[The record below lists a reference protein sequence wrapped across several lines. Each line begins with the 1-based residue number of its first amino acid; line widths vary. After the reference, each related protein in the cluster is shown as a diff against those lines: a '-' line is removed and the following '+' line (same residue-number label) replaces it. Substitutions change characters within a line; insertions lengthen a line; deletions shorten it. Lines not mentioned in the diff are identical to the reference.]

1 MGKRKSKEEEGIRLI
16 AAMAMLLVG
25 VWMFVPVLRP
35 WIVLLAAITVVAAL
49 VAVVLK
55 FRSIGLRPAVLQ
67 PPLMRTGPTTATMGD
82 SVASPLPSPPPVGI
96 QLTHAAVLAALRRID
111 WFQFEKVVAAIYRG
125 YGDVVERIGGA
136 HPDGGVDLVV
146 TTKTGKFVVQC
157 KHWRKWTVGVK
168 EIRELLGTL
177 TTSGI
182 PKGVYVTMR
191 GYSNDARDLGVKHGL
206 VLLDEAQLAEL
217 IVGLGPTHGAEALAV
232 LNDPRKFCPKCE
244 HEMVLR
250 TAKRGKN
257 SGNQFWGCPNYPK
270 CDGTLEA
277 EAV

>member
-1 MGKRKSKEEEGIRLI
+1 MGRRKSKEEEGIRLI
-16 AAMAMLLVG
+16 VTMAMLLVG
-25 VWMFVPVLRP
+25 AWMFVPAFRP
-35 WIVLLAAITVVAAL
+35 WIAGLAILAVLACIVVVALGIRKASESSDRMSSSHAL
-49 VAVVLK
+49 TVFEQAMK
-55 FRSIGLRPAVLQ
+55 PQPTPAPITPVQ
-67 PPLMRTGPTTATMGD
+67 PA
-82 SVASPLPSPPPVGI
+82 PV
-96 QLTHAAVLAALRRID
+96 QATHAAVLAALQRID

-146 TTKTGKFVVQC
+146 TAKTGKFVVQC

-244 HEMVLR
+244 SEMGLR
-250 TAKRGKN
+250 TARRGKN
-257 SGNQFWGCPNYPK
+257 PGNQFWGCPNYPK
-270 CDGTLEA
+270 CDETWQFEPS
-277 EAV
+277 